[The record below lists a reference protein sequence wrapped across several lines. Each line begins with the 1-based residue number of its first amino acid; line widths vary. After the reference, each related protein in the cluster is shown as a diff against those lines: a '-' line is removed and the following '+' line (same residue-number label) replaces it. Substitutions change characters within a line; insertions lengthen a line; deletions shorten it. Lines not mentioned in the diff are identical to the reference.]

1 MDQQTALAV
10 MKTGA
15 SVFLTGYPG
24 SGKTHTVNQYVKYL
38 RAHKIDPTITA
49 STGIA
54 ATHIGG
60 RTIHSWSGIGIRSE
74 LTPKD
79 LRGIAKKGSYAA
91 KRIEGTQTLI
101 IDEISMLN
109 GKTLSSVDAVC
120 RAVKNNRK
128 PFGGMQ
134 VILVGDFFQLP
145 PVTRANEELLFAF
158 DSEAWG
164 SLEPSVLYLTEQH
177 RQDDDAFLSVLSAI
191 RSDVFQQEHF
201 SHLEPRLTTRQ
212 QCPDGITKLF
222 THNANVDAVND
233 RELANLSGEEHSFQ
247 MSKSGPEQLV
257 SALQKGCLSP
267 EELVLKV
274 DAVVMFTKNNFAEG
288 YVNGT
293 LGKVIAFNKES
304 GHPIVRTH
312 TGRRIEAEPMDWII
326 EEDDEVQ
333 AEITQVP
340 LRLAWAITI
349 HKSQGMS
356 LDAAIMDLKNVFEY
370 GQGYVALSRVRNLA
384 GLHLLG
390 LNHRAFLVHPDILV
404 KDEQFR
410 GESAKVEK
418 QYAGLP
424 RKVLKERIEQFIRDC
439 DGTLPKN
446 RKAQQGKIKN

>member
-1 MDQQTALAV
+1 

-15 SVFLTGYPG
+15 SVFLTGKPG

-38 RAHKIDPTITA
+38 RAHKINPAITA

-54 ATHIGG
+54 ATHISG

-74 LTPKD
+74 LTPKE
-79 LRGIAKKGSYAA
+79 LKGIAKKGSYAR
-91 KRIEGTQTLI
+91 KRIEATQTLI

-120 RAVKNNRK
+120 RTVKDSSK

-145 PVTRANEELLFAF
+145 PVTRQNEQLLFAF
-158 DSEAWG
+158 DSEAWDL
-164 SLEPSVLYLTEQH
+164 LEPAVLYLTEQH
-177 RQDDDAFLSVLSAI
+177 RQDDEAFLSILSAI
-191 RSDVFQQEHF
+191 RSDDFQEEHF

-212 QCPDGITKLF
+212 ECPDGITKLF
-222 THNANVDAVND
+222 THNANVDAVNE
-233 RELANLSGEEHSFQ
+233 RELANLPGEEHSFQ

-257 SALQKGCLSP
+257 GALQKGCLSP
-267 EELVLKV
+267 EKLVLKLK
-274 DAVVMFTKNNFAEG
+274 AVVMFTKNNFAEG
-288 YVNGT
+288 FVNGT
-293 LGKVIAFNKES
+293 LGRVIAFDEDS
-304 GHPIVRTH
+304 GYPIVKTH
-312 TGRRIEAEPMDWII
+312 TGKRIETEPMDWIV
-326 EEDDEVQ
+326 EENDEVQ

-390 LNHRAFLVHPDILV
+390 LNHKAFLVHPDILD
-404 KDEQFR
+404 KDEEFS
-410 GESAKVEK
+410 GESVKVEK
-418 QYAGLP
+418 HYAALP
-424 RKVLKERIEQFIRDC
+424 SKTLKEKSEQFIRDC
-439 DGTLPKN
+439 DGEIPKN
-446 RKAQQGKIKN
+446 KRNRSGG

>member
-15 SVFLTGYPG
+15 SVFLTGQPG

-38 RAHKIDPTITA
+38 RAHKLDPAITA

-74 LTPKD
+74 LTPKE
-79 LRGIAKKGSYAA
+79 LRAIAKKGSYAA
-91 KRIEGTQTLI
+91 KRIEGARTLV

-109 GKTLSSVDAVC
+109 GRTLSAIDAVC
-120 RAVKNNRK
+120 RAVKDSDK

-145 PVTRANEELLFAF
+145 PVTRADEQLLFAF
-158 DSEAWG
+158 DSEAWD
-164 SLEPSVLYLTEQH
+164 LLAPPVLYLTEQH
-177 RQDDDAFLSVLSAI
+177 RQDDDAFLSILSAI
-191 RSDVFQQEHF
+191 RSNDFQQEHF
-201 SHLEPRLTTRQ
+201 SHLEPRLTARQ
-212 QCPDGITKLF
+212 DCPDGITKLF
-222 THNANVDAVND
+222 THNVNVDAVNE
-233 RELANLSGEEHSFQ
+233 RELESLPGEEHSFQ
-247 MSKSGPEQLV
+247 MSKTGPEQLV
-257 SALQKGCLSP
+257 GALQKGCLSP

-274 DAVVMFTKNNFAEG
+274 DAAVMFTKNNFAEG

-293 LGKVIAFNKES
+293 LGKVIAFDKES
-304 GHPIVRTH
+304 GYPVVRTH
-312 TGRRIEAEPMDWII
+312 TGKRIVTEPMDWII

-333 AEITQVP
+333 AEITQIP
-340 LRLAWAITI
+340 LRLAWAITV

-356 LDAAIMDLKNVFEY
+356 LDAAIMDLKNVFEF

-390 LNHRAFLVHPDILV
+390 LNHKAFQVHPDILV
-404 KDEQFR
+404 KDEEFLDQ
-410 GESAKVEK
+410 SLKVEK
-418 QYAGLP
+418 DHAGIP
-424 RKVLKERIEQFIRDC
+424 AETLKERAEQFIRDC
-439 DGTLPKN
+439 GGTFPKN
-446 RKAQQGKIKN
+446 RKAQRGKINN